1 MALSEARRNAA
12 AAGIWQPTLR
22 FVISPTPSAPSPA
35 ALYESRFSRFLP
47 LCLDAL
53 RGRARATA
61 GSGERAQWPARA
73 VEEQCGRTKKCGNE
87 SPKSEAPRGEP
98 VAIELLP
105 HANHLRTHTKDK
117 VSIIRHLVETNQR
130 S

>member
-47 LCLDAL
+47 MCLDAL

-73 VEEQCGRTKKCGNE
+73 VEEQCGRTKKV
-87 SPKSEAPRGEP
+87 R
-98 VAIELLP
+98 
-105 HANHLRTHTKDK
+105 
-117 VSIIRHLVETNQR
+117 QR
-130 S
+130 VTEV